1 MNHDLVKKL
10 EAILF
15 LYGEPLKFSKLAG
28 FLGVEILELKNLLG
42 EFKGELKNEKRG
54 LALIETEETV
64 ALATKPE
71 FGSLVAEILKD
82 EMRPELS
89 ATMLEVLA
97 LLTYL
102 GPLSKSEIEFIRGVN
117 STFVLRNLSLRGLV
131 EKGGGT
137 SATLSASNFSVTAET
152 LAFLGK
158 SDLKD
163 LPKYEEYRDLINNWR
178 ANFSKTHSTGSGQA
192 IKDEPGS

>member
-1 MNHDLVKKL
+1 MNSNLKKL

-28 FLGVEILELKNLLG
+28 FLGVEILELQNLLE
-42 EFKGELKNEKRG
+42 EFRGELKNENRG

-64 ALATKPE
+64 ALTTKPE

-131 EKGGGT
+131 EKSSG
-137 SATLSASNFSVTAET
+137 NFSVTAET

-158 SDLKD
+158 SELKD

-178 ANFSKTHSTGSGQA
+178 ANFSKNIKNESGS
-192 IKDEPGS
+192 